1 MTSTNPLVQAAL
13 QDYVDRIDRGEEIDV
28 AAFVVQHAD
37 VADELRSFIALDL
50 EARRLAG
57 GAAPV
62 VGSPLSKA
70 PAVKPPPTNAEVST
84 HSIVGSIEGT
94 AGGKPKSADR
104 QTASAAVEKSTGDLP
119 DVFGRY
125 RVQKKLGSGAMGAV
139 YLAEDTL
146 LHRKVAL
153 KTPTFE
159 GDKDGEL
166 LRRFYR
172 EARAVANLKHPNL
185 CAVYDVGEIDGHH
198 YISMEF
204 VRGKKLQDYINPDK
218 PMSEKQGMAV
228 VRKIALAMHESHT
241 QGVIHRDLKPDNIM
255 VNEKGEPVVMDF
267 GLVYKTE
274 STNSTRITQ
283 RGMLVGS
290 PAYMSKEQVEGDPDK
305 LTAATDQ
312 YSLGVILYQLL
323 TSKLPFE
330 GGIHAVLASI
340 LTKEPSP
347 PCQLRTDLNPHLE
360 AVCLKMMAKE
370 AKDRYPSMKAVA
382 EAIAEVAK
390 ATSKAATSVVV
401 PAQVDGSMTDGLT
414 ATFAGFSV
422 ATEQK
427 LPFLSVTNSF
437 VKARVRRPIQK
448 RSNSL
453 LYTVVAAAALLLL
466 LSVIV
471 WIRSG
476 NALLKISV
484 HVDDVEVTFQH
495 ETLTLVDGTHEYKV
509 VPGEH
514 VLHIKSKDAEFDTD
528 KFTLKRGENP
538 VVTVEVIESEIVTR
552 LGNEVIS
559 RISQQPSAPADSL
572 VFQDKRF
579 KLFAEQLTWHEAQ
592 RKCRAMGGRM
602 AEVRSSIENDF
613 LMKLALNAKQTGIWL
628 GSTDEVQQG
637 TWLWSDDSGLAF
649 NYFANGQ
656 PDRTTIGQHY
666 LLMMIMS
673 QRGQWCSQP
682 DWSMKWTP
690 GFICEWEID
699 DRDKAPLPPLE
710 AADSSDAT
718 PESVSNLDRVA
729 VGIWRPLIEAT
740 TVLTDQQHMKFHD
753 GILELDAVPVKFQ
766 NIVARVV
773 VRAEVR
779 KISGENVT
787 FGLRNAIDTEQKTS
801 AYGAFFAGTE
811 YLGGDFFG
819 IGEKQGDTPWVAAI
833 YGPSETGNP
842 QTSSELLPTNT
853 SSLDDPQPD
862 DVPETTIQADATL
875 HPGEPAQVINLDADR
890 MTFGRAM
897 DRDVVLSGPLVSARH
912 AVLARA
918 GDGDYLSD
926 AQSVHGTYVNGKP
939 MIRAKL
945 VSGDRLQIGPILF
958 QYEGNRLVRSTCT
971 SAISV
976 SAGSLSKH
984 AGQTTLL
991 DSLTFTLQPGEFV
1004 GLIGPSGAGKT
1015 TLLDALNGL
1024 RPATSGDVLLNNESL
1039 YEEYGC
1045 LKQNIG
1051 YVPQDD
1057 IIHREL
1063 TVNQALTYA
1072 ARLRLPTAM
1081 NVEELNHIIGGT
1093 LEALDLTHRRDVVIG
1108 MLSGG
1113 QRKRV
1118 SVGVELLSRPG
1129 VLFLDEPTSGL
1140 DPGTESKLMKLFR
1153 RLADQGRTVVCT
1165 GELLCCRSY
1174 SR

>member
-94 AGGKPKSADR
+94 AGGKPKSADP
-104 QTASAAVEKSTGDLP
+104 QTAPAAVEKSTGNLP

-153 KTPTFE
+153 KTPTFG

-185 CAVYDVGEIDGHH
+185 CAVYDVGEIGGHH

-218 PMSEKQGMAV
+218 PMSEKQAMAV

-274 STNSTRITQ
+274 SKNSTRITQ

-347 PCQLRTDLNPHLE
+347 PCQFRTDLNPHLE

-390 ATSKAATSVVV
+390 ATSKGAGSVVV

-476 NALLKISV
+476 NALVKISV
-484 HVDDVEVTFQH
+484 HVDDVEVTFQN
-495 ETLTLVDGTHEYKV
+495 ETLTLVDGTHEYQV

-528 KFTLKRGENP
+528 TFTLKRGENP

-559 RISQQPSAPADSL
+559 RISQQPFAPADSL

-656 PDRTTIGQHY
+656 PDRRTTGQHY
-666 LLMMIMS
+666 LLMMIKS

-682 DWSMKWTP
+682 DRSMEWTP
-690 GFICEWEID
+690 GFICEWDID
-699 DRDKAPLPPLE
+699 DLDKAHLPPLE

-718 PESVSNLDRVA
+718 SESVSNLDRVA

-740 TVLTDQQHMKFHD
+740 APAPESGKDAQRKTAPHVVNDQTIVPRNWARKSPGSHELRNDTAASPGNAEDISANVIPSAKPIPRTKSPVVTPTPNVSISEEDRARIAAHPQPFDGYEIIQELGRGGMGVVYRARSKADGSLVAIKVVLPAVASSPDDLARFVREAGIVKELSHPHIVQFRDLGHANGQLFFAMDLVPGVNGLAFLRHQD
-753 GILELDAVPVKFQ
+753 GPLP
-766 NIVARVV
+766 VARAVKI
-773 VRAEVR
+773 VR
-779 KISGENVT
+779 
-787 FGLRNAIDTEQKTS
+787 
-801 AYGAFFAGTE
+801 
-811 YLGGDFFG
+811 
-819 IGEKQGDTPWVAAI
+819 
-833 YGPSETGNP
+833 
-842 QTSSELLPTNT
+842 
-853 SSLDDPQPD
+853 
-862 DVPETTIQADATL
+862 
-875 HPGEPAQVINLDADR
+875 
-890 MTFGRAM
+890 
-897 DRDVVLSGPLVSARH
+897 
-912 AVLARA
+912 
-918 GDGDYLSD
+918 
-926 AQSVHGTYVNGKP
+926 
-939 MIRAKL
+939 
-945 VSGDRLQIGPILF
+945 QIL
-958 QYEGNRLVRSTCT
+958 
-971 SAISV
+971 
-976 SAGSLSKH
+976 
-984 AGQTTLL
+984 
-991 DSLTFTLQPGEFV
+991 
-1004 GLIGPSGAGKT
+1004 
-1015 TLLDALNGL
+1015 
-1024 RPATSGDVLLNNESL
+1024 
-1039 YEEYGC
+1039 
-1045 LKQNIG
+1045 
-1051 YVPQDD
+1051 
-1057 IIHREL
+1057 
-1063 TVNQALTYA
+1063 QALSA
-1072 ARLRLPTAM
+1072 AHCDIA
-1081 NVEELNHIIGGT
+1081 
-1093 LEALDLTHRRDVVIG
+1093 
-1108 MLSGG
+1108 S
-1113 QRKRV
+1113 
-1118 SVGVELLSRPG
+1118 
-1129 VLFLDEPTSGL
+1129 
-1140 DPGTESKLMKLFR
+1140 
-1153 RLADQGRTVVCT
+1153 
-1165 GELLCCRSY
+1165 
-1174 SR
+1174 